1 MCVKRLRNVWSCKSR
16 TLSRYVYLPY
26 TDGPQLAPAFIERGL
41 VMDKSN
47 PHGFLSERADPFA
60 IILGANEIASAIAVR
75 LSWER
80 FRVVLSHDPFPPVI
94 RRGMAFHDA
103 LYDDRA
109 EVDGITGQRAETAI
123 EIVDVLTT
131 PGRVAVTR
139 RELTDLITLRT
150 PTLVVDARMQKHR
163 VTPDLRGVAQLAIG
177 VGPKFSTSRNCDIA
191 VETHPAR
198 TGDLVASGETRF
210 ADGVARP
217 LGGAGKER
225 FVYSACQGVWRTPLD
240 IGALVFRGYVIG
252 YLDGA
257 PVRAPMDG
265 FLRGVARDGTLTPG
279 GVKLVE
285 IDPRGRQACWTGTDE
300 RGRAIA
306 SAVVEAIEKAPGRH
320 LALSTQ
326 STPQ

>member
-1 MCVKRLRNVWSCKSR
+1 
-16 TLSRYVYLPY
+16 
-26 TDGPQLAPAFIERGL
+26 
-41 VMDKSN
+41 MDNSY
-47 PHGFLSERADPFA
+47 PHGFLSDHADPYA
-60 IILGANEIASAIAVR
+60 IILGTNEIASAIAVR

-80 FRVVLSHDPFPPVI
+80 FRVVMSHDPFPPVI

-109 EVDGITGQRAETAI
+109 EVDGIPGQRAESAI
-123 EIVDVLTT
+123 ELVDVLATS
-131 PGRVAVTR
+131 GRVAVTHR
-139 RELTDLITLRT
+139 QLTDLITLRT

-163 VTPDLRGVAQLAIG
+163 VTPDLRGVARLAIG
-177 VGPKFSTSRNCDIA
+177 VGPKFTARSNCDIA
-191 VETHPAR
+191 VETHPAQ
-198 TGDLVASGETRF
+198 TGALVASGETLF
-210 ADGVARP
+210 SDGVARP

-225 FVYSACQGVWRTPLD
+225 FVYATCQGTWRTPLD
-240 IGALVFRGYVIG
+240 IGALVFRGCVIG

-265 FLRGVARDGTLTPG
+265 FLRGIARDGTLTPG

-306 SAVVEAIEKAPGRH
+306 AAVVEAIEKAPNRH
-320 LALSTQ
+320 LAAATQ
-326 STPQ
+326 STMQ

>member
-1 MCVKRLRNVWSCKSR
+1 MSASR
-16 TLSRYVYLPY
+16 TPNVMYPSNIAMACSLLVLDEGGIVMGNS
-26 TDGPQLAPAFIERGL
+26 QAP
-41 VMDKSN
+41 
-47 PHGFLSERADPFA
+47 GFLWDRADPFA
-60 IILGANEIASAIAVR
+60 IILGTNEIASAIAVR

-109 EVDGITGQRAETAI
+109 EVDGITGQRAESAI
-123 EIVDVLTT
+123 EIADVLTT
-131 PGRVAVTR
+131 TGHVAVTR

-150 PTLVVDARMQKHR
+150 PALIVDARMQKHR
-163 VTPDLRGVAQLAIG
+163 VTPDLRGVARLAIG
-177 VGPKFSTSRNCDIA
+177 VGPQFSTSKNCDIA
-191 VETHPAR
+191 VETHPSR
-198 TGDLVASGETRF
+198 TGDLVDSGETLF
-210 ADGVARP
+210 ADGVARQ
-217 LGGAGKER
+217 LGVAGKER
-225 FVYSACQGVWRTPLD
+225 FVYSAREGVWRTPLD

-265 FLRGVARDGTLTPG
+265 FLRGIARDGTPTPA

-306 SAVVEAIEKAPGRH
+306 AAVVGAVKKARGRH
-320 LALSTQ
+320 LTVAWQT
-326 STPQ
+326 TTH

>member
-1 MCVKRLRNVWSCKSR
+1 
-16 TLSRYVYLPY
+16 
-26 TDGPQLAPAFIERGL
+26 
-41 VMDKSN
+41 MDTSN
-47 PHGFLSERADPFA
+47 SPDFFSDHADQFA
-60 IILGANEIASAIAVR
+60 IILGTNEIASAIAVR
-75 LSWER
+75 LSWGR
-80 FRVVLSHDPFPPVI
+80 FRIVMSHDPFPPVI

-123 EIVDVLTT
+123 EIVEVLQAS
-131 PGRVAVTR
+131 GRVAVTR
-139 RELTDLITLRT
+139 RELTDLITLRA
-150 PTLVVDARMQKHR
+150 PALVVDARMQKHR
-163 VTPDLRGVAQLAIG
+163 ATPDLRGVARLAIG

-198 TGDLVASGETRF
+198 TGDLVTSGETLF
-210 ADGVARP
+210 TDGVARP

-240 IGALVFRGYVIG
+240 IGALVFRGYVVG

-265 FLRGVARDGTLTPG
+265 FLRGVARDGTLMPG

-285 IDPRGRQACWTGTDE
+285 IDPRGRKACWTGTDE

-306 SAVVEAIEKAPGRH
+306 SAVVEAVENAPGRH
-320 LALSTQ
+320 PALAPQ
-326 STPQ
+326 STLR